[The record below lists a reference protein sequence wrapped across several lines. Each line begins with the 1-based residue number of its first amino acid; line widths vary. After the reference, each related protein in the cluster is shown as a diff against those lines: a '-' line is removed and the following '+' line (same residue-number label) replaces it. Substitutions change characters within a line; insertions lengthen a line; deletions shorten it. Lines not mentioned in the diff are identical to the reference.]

1 MSPSSEEQYIEE
13 DIATSA
19 QLQKCDMLAIA
30 AAFFGFLF
38 QNAGILLSSCFK
50 DQTLVFIIAFL
61 LGICSIGLILGGY
74 FIGHVQTALSWSQ
87 LIPRATVK
95 SLQRTIKIVSYAL
108 VGFILVTTVNLI
120 VVYVFKV
127 DPEANSQFL
136 IDAFRKGDRVIRVIL
151 LLEIC
156 FAAPVFEELAFRLAL
171 FRWLSGRGLSVM
183 NASLLTS
190 ALFAVAH
197 FLWWGIPGLFLFSLI
212 LCRVRRQQDIFSC
225 IGVHSLYNFFV
236 ALMTLTASELV

>member
-1 MSPSSEEQYIEE
+1 
-13 DIATSA
+13 
-19 QLQKCDMLAIA
+19 MLI
-30 AAFFGFLF
+30 
-38 QNAGILLSSCFK
+38 
-50 DQTLVFIIAFL
+50 TVFISFIMSIFIALQDPIIQKFT
-61 LGICSIGLILGGY
+61 IRIAGGY
-74 FIGHVQTALSWSQ
+74 ISSKTGADIQIGRLYISPNFTIQIDHFLVKDLNDNNLLKVEQ
-87 LIPRATVK
+87 LKVRPIMQDIIQGNIHIGRVELTNAET
-95 SLQRTIKIVSYAL
+95 
-108 VGFILVTTVNLI
+108 NLI
-120 VVYVFKV
+120 TYEDSTSMNF
-127 DPEANSQFL
+127 QFL

-236 ALMTLTASELV
+236 ALMTLMASELV